1 MEIEARYGDWVMLT
15 KAFAT
20 LKSTFYLVSNE
31 EKTMIFFFKVMYT
44 QILYNYN
51 IENGY
56 SI

>member
-1 MEIEARYGDWVMLT
+1 M
-15 KAFAT
+15 

-31 EKTMIFFFKVMYT
+31 EKTMIFLKKVMYT

-51 IENGY
+51 IENWY